1 MNPDLLTRRG
11 RLTRL
16 VSTGI
21 GLLLLLTGTVLG
33 SDDHFPF
40 GPFRMFA
47 TTNRWD
53 EPISV
58 ARAEVIDESGA
69 RIELTEGN
77 SGVRRAEL
85 EGQLGRFRADPARLA
100 GLAQA
105 YHAHNPAAPR
115 PVEVTVLLRHHEIG
129 RRGPTGRWRDE
140 VVASWRP

>member
-1 MNPDLLTRRG
+1 MTPDLLTRRG
-11 RLTRL
+11 LVSRL

-21 GLLLLLTGTVLG
+21 GLLLLLAGTVAG
-33 SDDHFPF
+33 ADDHFPF

-58 ARAEVIDESGA
+58 ARAEVVDETGA

-85 EGQLGRFRADPARLA
+85 EGQLGRFRADPALLA
-100 GLAQA
+100 DLARA
-105 YHAHNPAAPR
+105 YRARNPAAPR
-115 PVEVTVLLRHHEIG
+115 PVEVTVLMRHHEIG
-129 RRGPTGRWRDE
+129 HRGPTGRWTDE
-140 VVASWRP
+140 VVATWRL

>member
-1 MNPDLLTRRG
+1 MKPDLLTPRG
-11 RLTRL
+11 RLSRL

-21 GLLLLLTGTVLG
+21 GLLLLLAGTAVG
-33 SDDHFPF
+33 TDDHFPF
-40 GPFRMFA
+40 GPFRMYA

-58 ARAEVIDESGA
+58 ARAEVVDESGA

-85 EGQLGRFRADPARLA
+85 EGQLGRFRADPALLD
-100 GLAQA
+100 GLARA
-105 YHAHNPAAPR
+105 YRDRNPTAPR

-129 RRGPTGRWRDE
+129 HRGPTGRWRDE
-140 VVASWRP
+140 VVANWRP